1 MVTSPV
7 YVRLP
12 RVNPSDL
19 APGLARGLASASWP
33 PPPPLPPLHPPAGSC
48 CRSACPT
55 GAAAAC
61 PHPNQVRRG
70 WGHWRSLCRRLLQ
83 LIRLSFKR
91 RRLPLSTKAGG
102 APAPCRGCP
111 GGWALSPHGWGHSGP
126 PRPTTSDCPSA
137 NSSCSFLNFFYG
149 KGKFHSSQSITC
161 PT

>member
-1 MVTSPV
+1 MTSPV

-19 APGLARGLASASWP
+19 APGLARGLPSASWP
-33 PPPPLPPLHPPAGSC
+33 PPPPLLPPLHPPAGSC

-55 GAAAAC
+55 GAAAAR

-70 WGHWRSLCRRLLQ
+70 WGHWRSLCRRQ

-102 APAPCRGCP
+102 APCWGCP
-111 GGWALSPHGWGHSGP
+111 GWWALSPPHGWGHSGP
-126 PRPTTSDCPSA
+126 PTTSDSPSA
-137 NSSCSFLNFFYG
+137 NSSCSSFLNLFYG
-149 KGKFHSSQSITC
+149 KGKFHSS
-161 PT
+161 

>member
-1 MVTSPV
+1 MTSPV

-19 APGLARGLASASWP
+19 APGFARGLASASWP

-61 PHPNQVRRG
+61 PYTNQVRRG
-70 WGHWRSLCRRLLQ
+70 GGRRSLCRRLLQ

-102 APAPCRGCP
+102 APAPCWGCP
-111 GGWALSPHGWGHSGP
+111 GWWALSPPHGWGHSGP
-126 PRPTTSDCPSA
+126 PRPTTSDSPSA
-137 NSSCSFLNFFYG
+137 NSSCSLLNFFYG
-149 KGKFHSSQSITC
+149 KGKYDSS
-161 PT
+161 